1 MRKKMKEEMIA
12 IKEIFLFSFEALRD
26 RKVRSILTVLMVMVG
41 SSLLVAVNGLG
52 TGFTF
57 FFNKQFENLA
67 PNILFINSAQQDP
80 NTGGISSGPPPAPK
94 IVLNSAVMSRITS
107 LPFVNEVIP
116 SFQGEITL
124 ISQGETKTTNSFA
137 IDPSKLVVVS
147 PTLEYE
153 EGSSIRPS
161 DPNAII
167 IPSDVA
173 LPPGEE
179 NQFLTIGESVR
190 AEYSYIDPTSAKEK
204 KETKNFVVSAIMKRT
219 GNPTVDN
226 AVVINTVTGNSLFQK
241 TGKYD
246 SLIVV
251 AQSSDLVS
259 LVEEEIRSLYGNNI
273 GITTVEAIIQ
283 TIQEFTSG
291 ISTFLL
297 SIAIISLIVGAVGT
311 VTTLYTSVVERT
323 REIGTL
329 KALGAKNR
337 DILALFLTESFLIGV
352 IGATIGIL
360 IGIGGGYILAS
371 IGSQNEDPITPIYLA
386 SNLATVWLISVV
398 LSTYSRTLTFFK
410 SIKNITHRSFETS
423 IVIFIYLQ

>member
-1 MRKKMKEEMIA
+1 MIA
-12 IKEIFLFSFEALRD
+12 IKEIFLFSFEALKD
-26 RKVRSILTVLMVMVG
+26 RKVRSILTILMVMVG

-94 IVLNSAVMSRITS
+94 IVLNSAVMSRISS

-116 SFQGEITL
+116 TFQGEITL
-124 ISQGETKTTNSFA
+124 ISQGETRTTNSFA
-137 IDPSKLVVVS
+137 IDPSKLLVVS

-190 AEYSYIDPTSAKEK
+190 AEYSYIDPTTAKEK

-259 LVEEEIRSLYGNNI
+259 LVEEEIRALYGNNI

-283 TIQEFTSG
+283 AIKEFTSG
-291 ISTFLL
+291 ISSFLL
-297 SIAIISLIVGAVGT
+297 SIAIISLVVGAVGT

-360 IGIGGGYILAS
+360 IGIGGGYILSS
-371 IGSQNEDPITPIYLA
+371 IGSQNEDPITPVYLA
-386 SNLATVWLISVV
+386 SNLATVWIVSVV
-398 LSTYSRTLTFFK
+398 LSTLAGLLPSLKASKTLP
-410 SIKNITHRSFETS
+410 IEALRP
-423 IVIFIYLQ
+423 Q

>member
-1 MRKKMKEEMIA
+1 MIA

-204 KETKNFVVSAIMKRT
+204 KETKNFVVSAITKRT

-297 SIAIISLIVGAVGT
+297 SIAIISLVVGAVGT

-360 IGIGGGYILAS
+360 IGIGGGYILSS

-398 LSTYSRTLTFFK
+398 LSTIAGLLPSLKASKTLP
-410 SIKNITHRSFETS
+410 IEALRP
-423 IVIFIYLQ
+423 Q

>member
-1 MRKKMKEEMIA
+1 MIA
-12 IKEIFLFSFEALRD
+12 IKEIFLFSFEALKD
-26 RKVRSILTVLMVMVG
+26 RKVRSILTILMVMVG

-80 NTGGISSGPPPAPK
+80 NRGGIASGPPPAPK
-94 IVLNSAVMSRITS
+94 IVLNSAVMGRISS

-124 ISQGETKTTNSFA
+124 ISQGETITTDSFA
-137 IDPSKLVVVS
+137 IDPSKLLVVS

-173 LPPGEE
+173 FPPGEE
-179 NQFLTIGESVR
+179 NQFLTLGESVR
-190 AEYSYIDPTSAKEK
+190 AEYSYIDPTTAKEK

-259 LVEEEIRSLYGNNI
+259 LVEEEIRGLYGNNI

-291 ISTFLL
+291 ISSFLL
-297 SIAIISLIVGAVGT
+297 SIAIISLVVGAVGT

-360 IGIGGGYILAS
+360 IGIGGGYILS
-371 IGSQNEDPITPIYLA
+371 SMGSQNEDPITPVYLA
-386 SNLATVWLISVV
+386 SNLSTVWIISVV
-398 LSTYSRTLTFFK
+398 LSTLAGLLPSLKASKTLP
-410 SIKNITHRSFETS
+410 IEALRP
-423 IVIFIYLQ
+423 Q

>member
-1 MRKKMKEEMIA
+1 MIA
-12 IKEIFLFSFEALRD
+12 IKEIFLFSFEALKD
-26 RKVRSILTVLMVMVG
+26 RRVRSILTILMVMVG

-80 NTGGISSGPPPAPK
+80 NTGGIASGPPPAPK

-116 SFQGEITL
+116 TFQGEITL
-124 ISQGETKTTNSFA
+124 IAQGETITTNSFA
-137 IDPSKLVVVS
+137 IDPSKLLVVS

-190 AEYSYIDPTSAKEK
+190 AEYSYIDPTTAKEK

-259 LVEEEIRSLYGNNI
+259 LVEEEIRALYGNNI

-291 ISTFLL
+291 ISSFLL

-352 IGATIGIL
+352 IGATIGIV
-360 IGIGGGYILAS
+360 IGIGGGYILSS
-371 IGSQNEDPITPIYLA
+371 IGSQNEDPITPVYLA
-386 SNLATVWLISVV
+386 SNLATVWIVSVV
-398 LSTYSRTLTFFK
+398 LSTLAGLLPSLKASKTLP
-410 SIKNITHRSFETS
+410 IEALRP
-423 IVIFIYLQ
+423 Q

>member
-1 MRKKMKEEMIA
+1 MIA
-12 IKEIFLFSFEALRD
+12 IKEIFIFSFEALRD

-107 LPFVNEVIP
+107 LPFVKEVIP

-137 IDPSKLVVVS
+137 IDPSKLVVIS

-204 KETKNFVVSAIMKRT
+204 KETKNFVVSAITKRT

-386 SNLATVWLISVV
+386 SNLATVWSISVV
-398 LSTYSRTLTFFK
+398 LSTIAGLLPSLKASKTLP
-410 SIKNITHRSFETS
+410 IEALRP
-423 IVIFIYLQ
+423 Q

>member
-1 MRKKMKEEMIA
+1 MIA
-12 IKEIFLFSFEALRD
+12 IKEIFLFSFEALKD
-26 RKVRSILTVLMVMVG
+26 RKVRSILTILMVMVG

-94 IVLNSAVMSRITS
+94 IVLNSAVMSRISS

-116 SFQGEITL
+116 TFQGEITL
-124 ISQGETKTTNSFA
+124 ISQGETRTTNSFA
-137 IDPSKLVVVS
+137 IDPSKLLVVS

-190 AEYSYIDPTSAKEK
+190 AEYSYIDPTTAKEK

-246 SLIVV
+246 SLIAV

-259 LVEEEIRSLYGNNI
+259 LVEEEIRALYGNNI

-283 TIQEFTSG
+283 TIKEFTSG
-291 ISTFLL
+291 ISSFLL
-297 SIAIISLIVGAVGT
+297 SIAIISLVVGAVGT

-360 IGIGGGYILAS
+360 IGIGGGYILSS
-371 IGSQNEDPITPIYLA
+371 IGSQNEDPITPVYLA
-386 SNLATVWLISVV
+386 SNLATVWIVSVV
-398 LSTYSRTLTFFK
+398 LSTLAGLLPSLKASKTLP
-410 SIKNITHRSFETS
+410 IEALRP
-423 IVIFIYLQ
+423 Q

>member
-1 MRKKMKEEMIA
+1 MIS
-12 IKEIFLFSFEALRD
+12 IKEIFLFSFEALKD
-26 RKVRSILTVLMVMVG
+26 RRVRSILTILMVMVG

-80 NTGGISSGPPPAPK
+80 NTGGIASGPPPAPK
-94 IVLNSAVMSRITS
+94 IVLNSAVMSRISS
-107 LPFVNEVIP
+107 LPFVNEIIP
-116 SFQGEITL
+116 TFQGEITL
-124 ISQGETKTTNSFA
+124 ISQGETITTNSFA
-137 IDPSKLVVVS
+137 IDPSKLLVVS

-190 AEYSYIDPTSAKEK
+190 AEYSYIDPTTAKEK
-204 KETKNFVVSAIMKRT
+204 IETKNFVVSAIMKRT

-226 AVVINTVTGNSLFQK
+226 GVVINTVTGNSLFQK

-259 LVEEEIRSLYGNNI
+259 LVEEEIRALYGNNI

-291 ISTFLL
+291 ISSFLL
-297 SIAIISLIVGAVGT
+297 SIAIISLVVGAVGT

-352 IGATIGIL
+352 IGATIGIV
-360 IGIGGGYILAS
+360 IGIGGGYILSS
-371 IGSQNEDPITPIYLA
+371 IGSQNEDPITPVYLA
-386 SNLATVWLISVV
+386 SNLATVWIVSVV
-398 LSTYSRTLTFFK
+398 LSTLAGLLPSLKASKTLP
-410 SIKNITHRSFETS
+410 IEALRP
-423 IVIFIYLQ
+423 Q

>member
-1 MRKKMKEEMIA
+1 MIA
-12 IKEIFLFSFEALRD
+12 IKEIFIFSFEALRD

-107 LPFVNEVIP
+107 LPYVNEVIP
-116 SFQGEITL
+116 SFQGQITL

-204 KETKNFVVSAIMKRT
+204 KETKNFVVSAITKRT

-329 KALGAKNR
+329 KALGAKNS

-386 SNLATVWLISVV
+386 SNLATVWSISVV
-398 LSTYSRTLTFFK
+398 LSTIAGLLPSLKASKTLP
-410 SIKNITHRSFETS
+410 IEALRP
-423 IVIFIYLQ
+423 Q

>member
-1 MRKKMKEEMIA
+1 MIA
-12 IKEIFLFSFEALRD
+12 IKEIFLFSFEALKD
-26 RKVRSILTVLMVMVG
+26 RKVRSILTILMVMVG

-80 NTGGISSGPPPAPK
+80 NTGGIASGPPPAPK

-116 SFQGEITL
+116 TFQGEITL
-124 ISQGETKTTNSFA
+124 ISQGETITTNSFA
-137 IDPSKLVVVS
+137 IDPSKLLVVS

-190 AEYSYIDPTSAKEK
+190 AEYSYIDPTTAKEK

-259 LVEEEIRSLYGNNI
+259 LVEEEIRALYGNNI

-291 ISTFLL
+291 ISSFLL
-297 SIAIISLIVGAVGT
+297 SIAIISLVVGAVGT

-360 IGIGGGYILAS
+360 IGIGGGYVLSS
-371 IGSQNEDPITPIYLA
+371 IGSQNEDPITPVYLA
-386 SNLATVWLISVV
+386 SNLATVWIVSVV
-398 LSTYSRTLTFFK
+398 LSTLAGLLPSLKASKTLP
-410 SIKNITHRSFETS
+410 IEALRP
-423 IVIFIYLQ
+423 Q

>member
-1 MRKKMKEEMIA
+1 MIA
-12 IKEIFLFSFEALRD
+12 IKEIFLFSFEALKD
-26 RKVRSILTVLMVMVG
+26 RKVRSILTILMVMVG

-80 NTGGISSGPPPAPK
+80 NTGGIASGPPPAPK

-116 SFQGEITL
+116 TFQGEITL
-124 ISQGETKTTNSFA
+124 ISQGETITTNSFA
-137 IDPSKLVVVS
+137 IDPSKLLVVS

-173 LPPGEE
+173 FPPGEE

-190 AEYSYIDPTSAKEK
+190 AEYSYIDPTTAKEK

-291 ISTFLL
+291 ISSFLL
-297 SIAIISLIVGAVGT
+297 SIAIISLVVGAVGT

-360 IGIGGGYILAS
+360 IGIGGGYVLSS
-371 IGSQNEDPITPIYLA
+371 IGSQNEDPITPVYLA
-386 SNLATVWLISVV
+386 SNLATVWIVSVV
-398 LSTYSRTLTFFK
+398 LSTLAGLLPSLKASKTLP
-410 SIKNITHRSFETS
+410 IEALRP
-423 IVIFIYLQ
+423 Q

>member
-1 MRKKMKEEMIA
+1 MIA
-12 IKEIFLFSFEALRD
+12 IKEIFLFSFEALKD
-26 RKVRSILTVLMVMVG
+26 RKVRSILTILMVMVG

-57 FFNKQFENLA
+57 FFSKQFENLA

-80 NTGGISSGPPPAPK
+80 NTGGIASGPPPAPK

-116 SFQGEITL
+116 TFQGEITL
-124 ISQGETKTTNSFA
+124 ISQGETIPTNSFA
-137 IDPSKLVVVS
+137 IDPSKLLVVS

-190 AEYSYIDPTSAKEK
+190 AEYSYIDPTTAKEK

-251 AQSSDLVS
+251 AHSSGLVS
-259 LVEEEIRSLYGNNI
+259 LVEEEIRALYGNNI

-291 ISTFLL
+291 ISSFLL
-297 SIAIISLIVGAVGT
+297 SIAIISLVVGAVGT

-337 DILALFLTESFLIGV
+337 DILALFLTESFLIGI
-352 IGATIGIL
+352 IGATFGIL
-360 IGIGGGYILAS
+360 IGIGGGYILSS
-371 IGSQNEDPITPIYLA
+371 IGAQNEDPITPVYLPT
-386 SNLATVWLISVV
+386 NLATVWIISVA
-398 LSTYSRTLTFFK
+398 LSTLAGLLPSLKASKTLP
-410 SIKNITHRSFETS
+410 IEALRP
-423 IVIFIYLQ
+423 Q

>member
-1 MRKKMKEEMIA
+1 MIA
-12 IKEIFLFSFEALRD
+12 IKEIFLFSFEALKD
-26 RKVRSILTVLMVMVG
+26 RKVRSILTILMVMVG

-80 NTGGISSGPPPAPK
+80 NTGGIASGPPPAPK

-116 SFQGEITL
+116 TFQGEITL
-124 ISQGETKTTNSFA
+124 ISQGETITTNSFA
-137 IDPSKLVVVS
+137 IDPSKLLVVS

-190 AEYSYIDPTSAKEK
+190 AEYSYIDPTTAKEK

-291 ISTFLL
+291 ISSFLL
-297 SIAIISLIVGAVGT
+297 SIAIISLVVGAVGT

-329 KALGAKNR
+329 KALGAKNS

-360 IGIGGGYILAS
+360 IGIGGGYVLSS
-371 IGSQNEDPITPIYLA
+371 IGSQNEDPITPVYLA
-386 SNLATVWLISVV
+386 SNLATVWIVSVV
-398 LSTYSRTLTFFK
+398 LSTLAGLLPSLKASKTLP
-410 SIKNITHRSFETS
+410 IEALRP
-423 IVIFIYLQ
+423 Q

>member
-1 MRKKMKEEMIA
+1 MIA

-204 KETKNFVVSAIMKRT
+204 KETKNFVVSAITKRT

-297 SIAIISLIVGAVGT
+297 SIAIISLVVGAVGT

-398 LSTYSRTLTFFK
+398 LSIL
-410 SIKNITHRSFETS
+410 
-423 IVIFIYLQ
+423 

>member
-1 MRKKMKEEMIA
+1 
-12 IKEIFLFSFEALRD
+12 
-26 RKVRSILTVLMVMVG
+26 
-41 SSLLVAVNGLG
+41 VNGLG

-57 FFNKQFENLA
+57 FFSKQFENLA

-80 NTGGISSGPPPAPK
+80 NTGGIASGPPPAPK

-116 SFQGEITL
+116 TFQGEITL
-124 ISQGETKTTNSFA
+124 ISQGETITTNSFA
-137 IDPSKLVVVS
+137 IDPSKLSVVS

-167 IPSDVA
+167 IPSEVA

-251 AQSSDLVS
+251 AQSSGLVS
-259 LVEEEIRSLYGNNI
+259 LVEEEIRALYGNNI

-291 ISTFLL
+291 ISSFLL
-297 SIAIISLIVGAVGT
+297 SIAIISLVVGAVGT

-352 IGATIGIL
+352 IGATFGIL
-360 IGIGGGYILAS
+360 IGIGGGYVLSS
-371 IGSQNEDPITPIYLA
+371 IGTQNEDPITPVYLPT
-386 SNLATVWLISVV
+386 NLATVWIISVA
-398 LSTYSRTLTFFK
+398 LSTLAGLLPSLKASKTLP
-410 SIKNITHRSFETS
+410 IEALRP
-423 IVIFIYLQ
+423 Q

>member
-1 MRKKMKEEMIA
+1 MIA
-12 IKEIFLFSFEALRD
+12 IKEIFLFSFEALKD
-26 RKVRSILTVLMVMVG
+26 RKVRSILTILMVMVG

-80 NTGGISSGPPPAPK
+80 NTGGIASGPPPAPK

-116 SFQGEITL
+116 TFQGEITL
-124 ISQGETKTTNSFA
+124 ISQGETITTNSFA
-137 IDPSKLVVVS
+137 IDPSKLLIVS

-190 AEYSYIDPTSAKEK
+190 AEYSYIDPTTAKEK

-283 TIQEFTSG
+283 TIQEFPSG
-291 ISTFLL
+291 ISSFLL
-297 SIAIISLIVGAVGT
+297 SIAIISLVVGAVGT

-329 KALGAKNR
+329 KALGAKDR

-360 IGIGGGYILAS
+360 IGIGGGYVLSS
-371 IGSQNEDPITPIYLA
+371 IGSQNEDPITPVYLA
-386 SNLATVWLISVV
+386 SNLATVWIVSVV
-398 LSTYSRTLTFFK
+398 LSTLAGLLPSLKASKTLP
-410 SIKNITHRSFETS
+410 IEALRP
-423 IVIFIYLQ
+423 Q

>member
-1 MRKKMKEEMIA
+1 MIA
-12 IKEIFLFSFEALRD
+12 IKEIFLFSFEALKD
-26 RKVRSILTVLMVMVG
+26 RKIRSILTILMVMVG

-80 NTGGISSGPPPAPK
+80 NTGGIASGPPPAPK

-116 SFQGEITL
+116 TFQGEITL
-124 ISQGETKTTNSFA
+124 ISQGETITTNSFA
-137 IDPSKLVVVS
+137 IDPSKLLIVS

-190 AEYSYIDPTSAKEK
+190 AEYSYIDPTTAKEK

-283 TIQEFTSG
+283 TIREFTSG
-291 ISTFLL
+291 ISSFLL
-297 SIAIISLIVGAVGT
+297 SIAIISLVVGAVGT

-329 KALGAKNR
+329 KALGAKDR

-360 IGIGGGYILAS
+360 IGIGGGYVLSS
-371 IGSQNEDPITPIYLA
+371 IGSQNEDPITPVYLA
-386 SNLATVWLISVV
+386 SNLATVWIVSVV
-398 LSTYSRTLTFFK
+398 LSTLAGLLPSLKASKTLP
-410 SIKNITHRSFETS
+410 IEALR
-423 IVIFIYLQ
+423 